1 MTGTLYWITGLS
13 GSGKTSISKIIYNYY
28 RKKKKNIVFLDGD
41 NMRKVLNL
49 ETSGFD
55 TQSRKNNAYIYVKLS
70 HLLTSQGID
79 VIFATIGMFHE
90 IREWNRKNILN
101 YREIYI
107 KSNIDNLVKRDAK
120 GIYKKI
126 QEKKIKNVV
135 GIDIELEEPRSP
147 DITALNDGIIP
158 INKIANKII
167 KKLESL
173 ENTNHEN

>member
-1 MTGTLYWITGLS
+1 
-13 GSGKTSISKIIYNYY
+13 
-28 RKKKKNIVFLDGD
+28 
-41 NMRKVLNL
+41 
-49 ETSGFD
+49 
-55 TQSRKNNAYIYVKLS
+55 
-70 HLLTSQGID
+70 
-79 VIFATIGMFHE
+79 FATIGMFHE